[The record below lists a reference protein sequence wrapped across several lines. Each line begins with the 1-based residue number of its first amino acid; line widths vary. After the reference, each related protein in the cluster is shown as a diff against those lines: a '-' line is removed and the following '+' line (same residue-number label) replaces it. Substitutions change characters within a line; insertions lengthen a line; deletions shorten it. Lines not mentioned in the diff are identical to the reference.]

1 MTYKVNELINSH
13 NCEEL
18 LQFLLRELKELKGD
32 IR

>member
-18 LQFLLRELKELKGD
+18 LQFLLRELKESAE
-32 IR
+32 

>member
-18 LQFLLRELKELKGD
+18 LQFLLRELKECA
-32 IR
+32 

>member
-18 LQFLLRELKELKGD
+18 LQFLLRELKECTE
-32 IR
+32 

>member
-18 LQFLLRELKELKGD
+18 LQFLLRELKECVE
-32 IR
+32 